1 MGRSG
6 FLYTAIGITLAL
18 TVGIALGRWLHVQR
32 ISSFLISAGTA
43 ICGGSAIAAV
53 GPIACATEEQMAVS
67 LGAIFVLNSV
77 ALLVFPQIGW
87 TDEWAGCHPA
97 ER

>member
-1 MGRSG
+1 MDLKQVIAVGRSG

-18 TVGIALGRWLHVQR
+18 TVGITLGRWLHVQK

-53 GPIACATEEQMAVS
+53 AQPRARQKNRWQSHWGQS
-67 LGAIFVLNSV
+67 LY
-77 ALLVFPQIGW
+77 
-87 TDEWAGCHPA
+87 
-97 ER
+97 